1 MLKDKIKGL
10 EGVND
15 QKIAEIARLNQK
27 FSEYRVQGSQQAQE
41 ITSLQGKILAL
52 ERT

>member
-15 QKIAEIARLNQK
+15 QKIAEIAQLNQK
-27 FSEYRVQGSQQAQE
+27 FSEYRVQGSQQA
-41 ITSLQGKILAL
+41 
-52 ERT
+52 